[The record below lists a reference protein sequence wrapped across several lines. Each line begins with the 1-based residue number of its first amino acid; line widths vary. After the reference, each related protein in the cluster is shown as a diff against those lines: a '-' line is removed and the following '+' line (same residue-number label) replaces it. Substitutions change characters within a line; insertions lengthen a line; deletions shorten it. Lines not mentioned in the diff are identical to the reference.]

1 METEVSSLC
10 SKLGEPSKAIPNV
23 RDSDMVENVIA
34 PDDSPI
40 LEGDT
45 DNSWEHRLNTF
56 KQKIE
61 ELQESYDQSYLEIG
75 RVLIQAREVYKGHG
89 DWIKWL
95 KENVPFSVRH
105 A

>member
-40 LEGDT
+40 LEGNA

-61 ELQESYDQSYLEIG
+61 ELQDCKKVTISHIWRLVECSSKPGRSTKAMGIG
-75 RVLIQAREVYKGHG
+75 LSG
-89 DWIKWL
+89 
-95 KENVPFSVRH
+95 
-105 A
+105 